1 MVHYLQGIVP
11 EHLYQNP
18 LAAPGHLLVRQHGY
32 SRQNR
37 ADKGLLRQYLVKMTG
52 RSRAQITRLIQQY
65 RQGGEL
71 PPARY
76 RRHRFAR
83 KYTPADVELLAA
95 VDEAHET
102 LSGPATRKILE
113 REYQQYQQR
122 EYERL
127 AGISVAQIYRLRRR
141 RAYRQRRLHFTK
153 TRPTAV
159 SIGERRRPDP
169 QGRPGFLRVDT
180 VHQGDRDGVKGVYHI
195 NAVDEV
201 TQWQVVGATPA
212 ISEAWLEPL
221 LKAMIEQFPFRVRGF
236 HSDNGSEFLNR
247 TVEKLLNKL
256 LIEQTKSRPRHSND
270 NGLVES
276 KKRRGDPQNTWD
288 IRTSG
293 RIQRFYQQHFNP
305 YLNFHRP
312 CGQPEIKTDA
322 KGNQKRVY
330 RYQTPWESF
339 EKLPEAASYL
349 KPGQAGGFGP
359 HCPGRKRHGDGP
371 PDAASQAEAVCQFPF
386 REHAVLQEEGCGNDG
401 RWKTRK
407 TKTRFPF
414 VSHRPWKSL
423 RDSHIS
429 TTPTTILP
437 FPKLK
442 IKKTRKEPQRLKK
455 PQPPSSGSSFDEML
469 ESYRNTC
476 TKTP

>member
-1 MVHYLQGIVP
+1 M
-11 EHLYQNP
+11 QNAGKLNP
-18 LAAPGHLLVRQHGY
+18 QQIRQFLHSSQEIRFKGKGRAEIYAWVARTLGRHGY

-52 RSRAQITRLIQQY
+52 LSRAQITRLIQQY

-71 PPARY
+71 QPARY
-76 RRHRFAR
+76 RRHRFAASTR
-83 KYTPADVELLAA
+83 PPTSNCWRRWTRPTKPSAA
-95 VDEAHET
+95 RPRARSS
-102 LSGPATRKILE
+102 SG
-113 REYQQYQQR
+113 EYQQYQQR

-141 RAYRQRRLHFTK
+141 SAYRRRRLHFTK

-201 TQWQVVGATPA
+201 TQWQVVGATAA

-221 LKAMIEQFPFRVRGF
+221 LKAMIEQFPFRIRGF

-276 KKRRGDPQNTWD
+276 KNGAV
-288 IRTSG
+288 IRKHMGYTHIAAPHAG

-312 CGQPEIKTDA
+312 CGQPERSRPTPKASRSGCIATTRRLGNLSSSCPRPPATSSQGTRLRLWAALPRRKATLRRARRMQRA
-322 KGNQKRVY
+322 KHKLFASFRSAN
-330 RYQTPWESF
+330 TP
-339 EKLPEAASYL
+339 
-349 KPGQAGGFGP
+349 
-359 HCPGRKRHGDGP
+359 C
-371 PDAASQAEAVCQFPF
+371 
-386 REHAVLQEEGCGNDG
+386 
-401 RWKTRK
+401 
-407 TKTRFPF
+407 
-414 VSHRPWKSL
+414 
-423 RDSHIS
+423 
-429 TTPTTILP
+429 
-437 FPKLK
+437 
-442 IKKTRKEPQRLKK
+442 
-455 PQPPSSGSSFDEML
+455 
-469 ESYRNTC
+469 
-476 TKTP
+476 

>member
-1 MVHYLQGIVP
+1 MQNASKLNLQQIQQFLHSSEEIRFKGKGRAEIYAWVART
-11 EHLYQNP
+11 L
-18 LAAPGHLLVRQHGY
+18 RQHGY

-37 ADKGLLRQYLVKMTG
+37 AAKGLLRQYLVKMTG
-52 RSRAQITRLIQQY
+52 LSRAQITRLIQQY

-71 PPARY
+71 QPARY

-141 RAYRQRRLHFTK
+141 SAYRQRRLHFTK

-169 QGRPGFLRVDT
+169 QGQTGFLRVDT

-201 TQWQVVGATPA
+201 TQWQVVGATAA

-276 KKRRGDPQNTWD
+276 KNGAV
-288 IRTSG
+288 IRKHMGYTHIAAPHAG

-312 CGQPEIKTDA
+312 CGQPEIESNA
-322 KGNQKRVY
+322 KGKQKRVY
-330 RYQTPWESF
+330 RHYQTPWESF

-349 KPGQAGGFGP
+349 KPGHTLEAL
-359 HCPGRKRHGDGP
+359 GRI
-371 PDAASQAEAVCQFPF
+371 AQAESDTAAARRMQQAKHKP
-386 REHAVLQEEGCGNDG
+386 RRHAEQQEEGCGNAG
-401 RWKTRK
+401 QVENEENQNQ
-407 TKTRFPF
+407 
-414 VSHRPWKSL
+414 VSLVFHRPWKSL
-423 RDSHIS
+423 RDSHIP

-437 FPKLK
+437 VPKSK
-442 IKKTRKEPQRLKK
+442 PKNQKGAPATQKAPTPVFRLI
-455 PQPPSSGSSFDEML
+455 L
-469 ESYRNTC
+469 R
-476 TKTP
+476 

>member
-1 MVHYLQGIVP
+1 MSLKGRGWACWGLTVHV
-11 EHLYQNP
+11 QNASKLP
-18 LAAPGHLLVRQHGY
+18 ATDPAFLHSSEEIRFKGKGRAEIYAWVARTLRQHGY

-37 ADKGLLRQYLVKMTG
+37 AAKGLLRQYLVKMTG
-52 RSRAQITRLIQQY
+52 LSRAQITRLIQQY

-71 PPARY
+71 QPARY

-141 RAYRQRRLHFTK
+141 SAYRQRRLHFTK

-169 QGRPGFLRVDT
+169 QGQPGFLRVDT

-201 TQWQVVGATPA
+201 TQWQVVGATAA

-256 LIEQTKSRPRHSND
+256 PIEQTKSRPRHSND

-276 KKRRGDPQNTWD
+276 KNGAV
-288 IRTSG
+288 IRKHMGYTHIAAPHAG

-305 YLNFHRP
+305 YLNYPPALRTTRNREQRQRQAEAGVP
-312 CGQPEIKTDA
+312 P
-322 KGNQKRVY
+322 N
-330 RYQTPWESF
+330 QTPWESF
-339 EKLPEAASYL
+339 EKLPEAANL
-349 KPGQAGGFGP
+349 KPGHTLEAL
-359 HCPGRKRHGDGP
+359 GRI
-371 PDAASQAEAVCQFPF
+371 AQAESDTAAARRMQQAKHKLFASF
-386 REHAVLQEEGCGNDG
+386 
-401 RWKTRK
+401 
-407 TKTRFPF
+407 
-414 VSHRPWKSL
+414 
-423 RDSHIS
+423 
-429 TTPTTILP
+429 TPA
-437 FPKLK
+437 
-442 IKKTRKEPQRLKK
+442 
-455 PQPPSSGSSFDEML
+455 
-469 ESYRNTC
+469 
-476 TKTP
+476 KTPC

>member
-1 MVHYLQGIVP
+1 MQNTSKLNLQQIQQFLHSSEEIRFKGKGRAEIYTWVART
-11 EHLYQNP
+11 L
-18 LAAPGHLLVRQHGY
+18 RQHGY

-52 RSRAQITRLIQQY
+52 LSRAQITRLIQQY

-71 PPARY
+71 QPARY

-122 EYERL
+122 EYER
-127 AGISVAQIYRLRRR
+127 
-141 RAYRQRRLHFTK
+141 
-153 TRPTAV
+153 
-159 SIGERRRPDP
+159 RRPDP
-169 QGRPGFLRVDT
+169 QGQPGFLRVDT

-221 LKAMIEQFPFRVRGF
+221 LKAMIEQFPFRIRGF

-276 KKRRGDPQNTWD
+276 KNGAV
-288 IRTSG
+288 IRKHMGYTYIAAPHAG

-322 KGNQKRVY
+322 KGKQKRVY
-330 RYQTPWESF
+330 RHYQTPWESF

-349 KPGQAGGFGP
+349 KPGQRLEAL
-359 HCPGRKRHGDGP
+359 GRI
-371 PDAASQAEAVCQFPF
+371 AQAESDTAAARRMQRAKQKLFASF
-386 REHAVLQEEGCGNDG
+386 RSAN
-401 RWKTRK
+401 
-407 TKTRFPF
+407 
-414 VSHRPWKSL
+414 
-423 RDSHIS
+423 
-429 TTPTTILP
+429 TP
-437 FPKLK
+437 
-442 IKKTRKEPQRLKK
+442 
-455 PQPPSSGSSFDEML
+455 
-469 ESYRNTC
+469 C
-476 TKTP
+476 